1 MFGKTERIVDSA
13 LAPTSVIFL
22 DAFWARA
29 RGETYHKTRPPG
41 AGELPSASGFP
52 SPFIWS
58 G

>member
-52 SPFIWS
+52 IAFI
-58 G
+58 